1 MNQVEII
8 NGMGKLID
16 GASKIVII
24 QADNPD
30 GDSLASA
37 LALEQILGDLDKEV
51 VLYCGVDV
59 PRYLRYMSGWDRV
72 TSELPTNFDASIIVD
87 TSSLMLLETLQKSD
101 KISWVS
107 SKPCIVID
115 HHVSPSTVYFAS
127 SYLIRQAVSTT
138 ELIYVLAEALGY
150 DVNEDAANLL
160 SIGIL
165 SDSLGLTSESVTVDA
180 VKILADLIEK
190 GALS

>member
-8 NGMGKLID
+8 NGIGKLID

-59 PRYLRYMSGWDRV
+59 PRYL
-72 TSELPTNFDASIIVD
+72 
-87 TSSLMLLETLQKSD
+87 SLS
-101 KISWVS
+101 
-107 SKPCIVID
+107 
-115 HHVSPSTVYFAS
+115 
-127 SYLIRQAVSTT
+127 
-138 ELIYVLAEALGY
+138 
-150 DVNEDAANLL
+150 
-160 SIGIL
+160 
-165 SDSLGLTSESVTVDA
+165 
-180 VKILADLIEK
+180 
-190 GALS
+190 